1 MKNAVPDIIRNKFRG
16 EAYTLGTFMGTP
28 HGNGGSPIS
37 TKENRRSCSC
47 VPNLSYISK
56 EEGIKSNK
64 HAIPAFAH
72 VKDFSGL
79 RTQEVSMREKTI
91 EAKLVQAVRTKGGLA
106 PKFTSPGLD
115 GVPDR
120 LVLLPGG
127 RIAFIELKAPGKT
140 LRPLQVRRKRQL
152 EALGF
157 SVYCIDSPEQI
168 GGILSEIQGA

>member
-1 MKNAVPDIIRNKFRG
+1 
-16 EAYTLGTFMGTP
+16 
-28 HGNGGSPIS
+28 
-37 TKENRRSCSC
+37 
-47 VPNLSYISK
+47 
-56 EEGIKSNK
+56 
-64 HAIPAFAH
+64 
-72 VKDFSGL
+72 
-79 RTQEVSMREKTI
+79 MREKTI

-106 PKFTSPGLD
+106 PKFTSLGLD

-140 LRPLQVRRKRQL
+140 LRPLQVDLSSHCEVRRKRQL